1 MFTFSFLFRTN
12 FCAHLK
18 KSPHETVVIFSL
30 LVSFFLFLFPVV
42 AAVAVAVVVV
52 PKIGIRWK
60 TTYLTYTRAFS
71 IRDRRFTRRLVA
83 TDWKVSDFRWR
94 CNSKRRQKVN
104 VVVVVDRN
112 VVSYDARSRIYFLSR
127 FQRERNCSTQ
137 WYRCPFYVANASL
150 ASIYKSNKDSLQL
163 IQFWRHFF

>member
-83 TDWKVSDFRWR
+83 TD
-94 CNSKRRQKVN
+94 
-104 VVVVVDRN
+104 
-112 VVSYDARSRIYFLSR
+112 
-127 FQRERNCSTQ
+127 
-137 WYRCPFYVANASL
+137 
-150 ASIYKSNKDSLQL
+150 
-163 IQFWRHFF
+163 